1 MNNSTVVSFLVLL
14 IKFLV
19 ENLLIKYLPANL
31 RPYLEKLE
39 VIVPLAGKAIAVANE
54 VKGADNAEKKAVASK
69 HLLSLLQESDLGI
82 PGEADLQVCE
92 LLVEGVYQALKGF
105 SLAK

>member
-1 MNNSTVVSFLVLL
+1 MNKTLETFVVLVV
-14 IKFLV
+14 KFLV
-19 ENLLIKYLPANL
+19 ENVLAKYLPANL

-39 VIVPLAGKAIAVANE
+39 VVVPLVGKAIAVANE

-69 HLLSLLQESDLGI
+69 HLLSLLQESDLDI

-105 SLAK
+105 RLAK